1 MDKKAAM
8 KRIAELTKSESWQ
21 EVMMSYLKIA

>member
-8 KRIAELTKSESWQ
+8 KRIAELTSTESWQ
-21 EVMMSYLKIA
+21 EDEKIIVEV